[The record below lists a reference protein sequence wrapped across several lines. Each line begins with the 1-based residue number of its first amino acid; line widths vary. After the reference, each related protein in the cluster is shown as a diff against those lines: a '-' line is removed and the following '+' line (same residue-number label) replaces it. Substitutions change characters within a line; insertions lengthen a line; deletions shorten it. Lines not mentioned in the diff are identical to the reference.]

1 MSGMGAGKGP
11 QSEDQKPNMADQSQS
26 NQLNI
31 KVKNQATAFKPLCFV
46 VCMKQ
51 WNFKQGIQ
59 PSFKLAMKKTIKE
72 GNEVYF
78 RIKRNTQ
85 LRKLMT
91 AYCDRQS
98 LDPKSIVF
106 LFEGRRIHAE
116 QTPDQLGMEDCDEVD
131 AMLHQT
137 GGGGGGFGDI

>member
-1 MSGMGAGKGP
+1 MSGEFVGGGRWSSSVGI
-11 QSEDQKPNMADQSQS
+11 SERVIPVGLDS
-26 NQLNI
+26 
-31 KVKNQATAFKPLCFV
+31 
-46 VCMKQ
+46 
-51 WNFKQGIQ
+51 
-59 PSFKLAMKKTIKE
+59 KLTSYYERE

-85 LRKLMT
+85 LRKLMI
-91 AYCDRQS
+91 AYCDQQS

-106 LFEGRRIHAE
+106 LFDGRRIHAE

-137 GGGGGGFGDI
+137 GGGGFGDI

>member
-1 MSGMGAGKGP
+1 MGPRYKPARVAQWVREENLGSGSLLLLEVPSSNPTPHGLLCGP
-11 QSEDQKPNMADQSQS
+11 LE
-26 NQLNI
+26 
-31 KVKNQATAFKPLCFV
+31 
-46 VCMKQ
+46 
-51 WNFKQGIQ
+51 
-59 PSFKLAMKKTIKE
+59 E

-106 LFEGRRIHAE
+106 LFDGRRIHAE

-137 GGGGGGFGDI
+137 GGGGFGDI

>member
-31 KVKNQATAFKPLCFV
+31 KVKNQ
-46 VCMKQ
+46 
-51 WNFKQGIQ
+51 
-59 PSFKLAMKKTIKE
+59 
-72 GNEVYF
+72 F
-78 RIKRNTQ
+78 RINRNTQ
-85 LRKLMT
+85 LRKPMS

-98 LDPKSIVF
+98 LDPKSILF
-106 LFEGRRIHAE
+106 LFDGRRIHAE

-137 GGGGGGFGDI
+137 GGGGFGDI

>member
-1 MSGMGAGKGP
+1 MSGMGAGNGP

-31 KVKNQATAFKPLCFV
+31 KVKNQV
-46 VCMKQ
+46 RQ
-51 WNFKQGIQ
+51 
-59 PSFKLAMKKTIKE
+59 E

-85 LRKLMT
+85 LCKLMT

-106 LFEGRRIHAE
+106 LFDGRRIHAE

-137 GGGGGGFGDI
+137 GGGGFGDI

>member
-1 MSGMGAGKGP
+1 MQSVICLYRP
-11 QSEDQKPNMADQSQS
+11 QH
-26 NQLNI
+26 LNLSI
-31 KVKNQATAFKPLCFV
+31 C
-46 VCMKQ
+46 C
-51 WNFKQGIQ
+51 
-59 PSFKLAMKKTIKE
+59 E

-106 LFEGRRIHAE
+106 LFDGRRIHAE

-137 GGGGGGFGDI
+137 GGGGFGDI

>member
-1 MSGMGAGKGP
+1 M
-11 QSEDQKPNMADQSQS
+11 NFLYNS
-26 NQLNI
+26 NSR
-31 KVKNQATAFKPLCFV
+31 
-46 VCMKQ
+46 
-51 WNFKQGIQ
+51 IQ
-59 PSFKLAMKKTIKE
+59 NLRVIMNEYDME

-85 LRKLMT
+85 LRKLMI
-91 AYCDRQS
+91 AYCDQQS

-106 LFEGRRIHAE
+106 LFDGRRIHAE

-137 GGGGGGFGDI
+137 GGGGFGDI